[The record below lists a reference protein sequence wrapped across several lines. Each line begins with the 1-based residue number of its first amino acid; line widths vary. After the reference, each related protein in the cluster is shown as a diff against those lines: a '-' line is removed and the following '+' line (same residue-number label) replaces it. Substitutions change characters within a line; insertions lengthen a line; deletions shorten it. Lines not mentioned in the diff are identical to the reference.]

1 MVTKGKVTAR
11 APREVLASNPYCE
24 PLRQMYRRA
33 EVSGPTSWKQIEADF
48 LTAMSIFDAGLPQS
62 FRGSDEDN
70 KEQSSQLSAALQNGK
85 GDWFNNLVALLLE
98 RCSGIQTLYVRR
110 KVPGLIIAEHNL
122 DGVYPGDPDREIAF
136 LLEAKMMGTPKHANS
151 PGQKAHGRAGSAD
164 TNKRVKE
171 LAFKSIDLKGE
182 ASRRLSHLG
191 VSPQGGPGG
200 GDLSTWLH
208 ETLPRIYFFMAVR
221 VVSDKDFVAVLRWAE
236 TAAQVVDAV
245 GLYCYGFEP
254 GRYTTYHAKP
264 GIPTVYELDRVLFR
278 TCQDLRKLAVGPPV
292 PIKKDVAPTPATLAA
307 QLTMNDDEEPVE

>member
-1 MVTKGKVTAR
+1 MVTEARVLPR

-24 PLRQMYRRA
+24 PLREMYRRVEA
-33 EVSGPTSWKQIEADF
+33 AGPTSWKQIEADF
-48 LTAMSIFDAGLPQS
+48 LTAMSSFDSGLPQA
-62 FRGSDEDN
+62 FRGSEDDM

-85 GDWFNNLVALLLE
+85 GDWFNNLIALLLE

-122 DGVYPGDPDREIAF
+122 DGVYPGDPHREIAF

-208 ETLPRIYFFMAVR
+208 GTLPRIYFFMAVR
-221 VVSDKDFVAVLRWAE
+221 VVSDRDFAAVLRWAE

-245 GLYCYGFEP
+245 GLYCYGFDP

-278 TCQDLRKLAVGPPV
+278 TCQDLRKLVIEPAVPL
-292 PIKKDVAPTPATLAA
+292 KEDLPATPSTVAA
-307 QLTMNDDEEPVE
+307 RLTVQDNAEPDE